1 MSNTTPLFNF
11 PLLMPCSFQVTP
23 SELESKLIHNPL
35 VREAAVIGVWNA
47 DEATEVPRAFVV
59 LRDDAQKQDRAA
71 VVRSI
76 SGFVAEQVSNYKRL
90 RGGVVVVDALPKNPT
105 GKILKKALK
114 EVEVAGSG
122 SENRVVAKL

>member
-1 MSNTTPLFNF
+1 ML
-11 PLLMPCSFQVTP
+11 CSFQVTP
-23 SELESKLIHNPL
+23 SELESKLIHHPL

-47 DEATEVPRAFVV
+47 DEATEVPRAFVA
-59 LRDDAQKQDRAA
+59 LRDNTQKQDQMRVA
-71 VVRSI
+71 RSI
-76 SGFVAEQVSNYKRL
+76 SGFVAERVSNYKRL

>member
-1 MSNTTPLFNF
+1 ML
-11 PLLMPCSFQVTP
+11 CSFQVTP
-23 SELESKLIHNPL
+23 SELESKLIHHPL

-59 LRDDAQKQDRAA
+59 LRNDVQEQDRTR

-76 SGFVAEQVSNYKRL
+76 SEFVAGQVSNYKRL
-90 RGGVVVVDALPKNPT
+90 RGGVVVADALPKNPT

-114 EVEVAGSG
+114 EVQVGDSG
-122 SENRVVAKL
+122 DRPVAKL

>member
-1 MSNTTPLFNF
+1 ML
-11 PLLMPCSFQVTP
+11 CSFQVTP
-23 SELESKLIHNPL
+23 SELESKLIHHPL

-59 LRDDAQKQDRAA
+59 LRDDVHEQGRVR

-76 SGFVAEQVSNYKRL
+76 TGFVAEQVSNYKRL

-105 GKILKKALK
+105 GKIMKKALK
-114 EVEVAGSG
+114 ELEVAGSG
-122 SENRVVAKL
+122 SDSRDRVVAKL

>member
-1 MSNTTPLFNF
+1 
-11 PLLMPCSFQVTP
+11 MPCSFQVTP

-114 EVEVAGSG
+114 EVEVAGSSPSSG
-122 SENRVVAKL
+122 DRLVAKL

>member
-1 MSNTTPLFNF
+1 MSNTTLLFNF

-76 SGFVAEQVSNYKRL
+76 SRFVAEQVSNYKRL

-114 EVEVAGSG
+114 EIEVAGSG

>member
-1 MSNTTPLFNF
+1 
-11 PLLMPCSFQVTP
+11 MPCSFQVTP

-105 GKILKKALK
+105 GKILKKALN